1 MFANFF
7 LLFIDFLVTWC
18 SYIGSSSWMMSNV
31 PESGIYPDLLHI
43 MDLQLCHDVISSC
56 LLDMSDTSSPRERKL
71 QQLLA
76 DYDVCC
82 SEQRHMAHTLETRKL
97 LVSRFCCVELLAL
110 DPMRGHAYITP
121 PYF

>member
-76 DYDVCC
+76 DYDVWC
-82 SEQRHMAHTLETRKL
+82 SEQCHMAHTLETRKL

-110 DPMRGHAYITP
+110 DPMCGHAYITP